1 MFTSCSSACALVARL
16 RQTWK
21 LGDRKRGR
29 DGTRYSRVCNSISYL
44 THHMRQIS
52 GAAVMTDA
60 ANIEKE
66 IIKLKI
72 THASRAQ

>member
-1 MFTSCSSACALVARL
+1 MAVRRHTATIVHNFPS
-16 RQTWK
+16 QF
-21 LGDRKRGR
+21 RGR
-29 DGTRYSRVCNSISYL
+29 NCAQPGLNGYNL
-44 THHMRQIS
+44 
-52 GAAVMTDA
+52 VMTDA